1 MSDDKERPDAALPPP
16 EEEIPAG
23 AAAPAAENSP
33 AEEEEDGEVALRQQ
47 STNDDIRRMFDRNF
61 LDYASYVIGSRAIP
75 DVDDGLKPVQRRIL
89 WALYRIYDNGRKT
102 KTATVVG
109 DAMKFHPHGDASI
122 SDALVV
128 LANKGGMIDRPE
140 KNGSGETVIRLV
152 GVPYFIEKE
161 GNFGNIVTGTP
172 PAADRYTEC
181 SLTRLAV
188 ETMFNNDITEFVP
201 SYDGRA
207 EEPVVL
213 PAKVP
218 SLLMLGSDGIAV
230 GMSTM
235 VLPHNFNELIDAEI
249 AELRG
254 EEFQLYPDFQ
264 QGGVMDVREYDDGN
278 GRIVLRAKIE
288 IDGRDLVIREIPA
301 SCTTA
306 SLIASIEK
314 AAEKNKIRVS
324 SISDFTTDRVEIRV
338 TPTRGYDPEKTLKGL
353 YMYTD
358 CSVSLSP
365 KLTVLREHRPVQM
378 SVTEVLKRNV
388 RKLLDYR
395 RREFE
400 IELERLNESRH
411 AKTLAQ
417 LFFENR
423 IYKRIEECPDQEST
437 YKEVFDGLAP
447 FRDQLRRDVTREDV
461 DRLLALPVRR
471 IARFDIEKNQREIRE
486 IEARI
491 KEVKRRLAHLVDDTI
506 EYLAALKE
514 KYGANFPRRTEIE
527 QIGKIDRKSAALNN
541 IKIGWDRRGGYVGT
555 SVKSDDIVVCNEF
568 DRFVCTTKKGV
579 YRLIPLPPEK
589 LFVDKLYDFR
599 RYEEGT
605 VFGVIYREKK
615 SGKYYGKRSS
625 IGGFI
630 LEKEY
635 RWAPEG
641 CQLELLTP
649 RPDAI
654 YTMIETD
661 GRGREKSSELNLMEL
676 PLRSPKA
683 RGMLLSAKQSRFTH
697 LRWLTPEELAEFA
710 QATEEEVA
718 DEEEEAAEPP
728 ATPAPAAEQKPES
741 VPAPVEEPAPEPV
754 KEPEPAPVE
763 EPEPVE
769 EPAPE
774 PVKESEPKPEP
785 VKKPR
790 AKAKKSAP
798 VKEPESVKEPE
809 PAEAAPKAEVEEL
822 PEPEPVDEAAPVEE
836 PEPEPEAMPE
846 EKAPEAES
854 PAPVEAPAMAPEAEN
869 APDFVLDDDSEP
881 AKKVR
886 RNVPKPPKPEK
897 SAEEPKDDD
906 EDFGIV
912 QPEFGF

>member
-16 EEEIPAG
+16 EEPIPG
-23 AAAPAAENSP
+23 AADAAESAP
-33 AEEEEDGEVALRQQ
+33 AEEEEGEVALRRQ

-109 DAMKFHPHGDASI
+109 NAMHFHPHGNASI

-140 KNGSGETVIRLV
+140 KNDDGETVTRLV

-172 PAADRYTEC
+172 AAADRYTEC

-188 ETMFNNDITEFVP
+188 ETMFNNDITELVP
-201 SYDGRA
+201 NYDGSE
-207 EEPVVL
+207 EEPAVL

-254 EEFQLYPDFQ
+254 EEFRLYPDFQ

-358 CSVSLSP
+358 CSVSISP
-365 KLTVLREHRPVQM
+365 KLTVLCEHRPVQM

-388 RKLLDYR
+388 RKLLGYR

-437 YKEVFDGLAP
+437 YKEVFEGLAP
-447 FRDQLRRDVTREDV
+447 FRDQLRRDVTKEDV
-461 DRLLALPVRR
+461 DRLLSLPVRR

-506 EYLAALKE
+506 GYLADLKE

-541 IKIGWDRRGGYVGT
+541 IKIGWDRRNGYVGT
-555 SVKSDDIVVCNEF
+555 SIKSDDVVVCNEF
-568 DRFVCTTKKGV
+568 DRFLCTTKQGV

-589 LFVDKLYDFR
+589 LFVGKLYDFR
-599 RYEEGT
+599 RYEEGA

-630 LEKEY
+630 LDKEY

-649 RPDAI
+649 RPDAL
-654 YTMIETD
+654 YTMTETD
-661 GRGREKSSELNLMEL
+661 GKGREKNSEINLMEL

-683 RGMLLSAKQSRFTH
+683 RGMLLTSKQSRFTH

-710 QATEEEVA
+710 QAE
-718 DEEEEAAEPP
+718 DETPAEGDEEAAEDP
-728 ATPAPAAEQKPES
+728 AIGAALPGDEKTVKAPKPAKNA
-741 VPAPVEEPAPEPV
+741 
-754 KEPEPAPVE
+754 
-763 EPEPVE
+763 EPVE
-769 EPAPE
+769 EAE
-774 PVKESEPKPEP
+774 PVIE
-785 VKKPR
+785 
-790 AKAKKSAP
+790 
-798 VKEPESVKEPE
+798 
-809 PAEAAPKAEVEEL
+809 
-822 PEPEPVDEAAPVEE
+822 PEPEPEAEPVIEPEPEPESDPVEELEPEADPVIEPEPEPESDPVEEAEPVIEPEPESEPVEE
-836 PEPEPEAMPE
+836 PEPEVEAE
-846 EKAPEAES
+846 EAES
-854 PAPVEAPAMAPEAEN
+854 ADE
-869 APDFVLDDDSEP
+869 APDFVLDDDGEP
-881 AKKVR
+881 VRKPR
-886 RNVPKPPKPEK
+886 RNLPKPPKPEK
-897 SAEEPKDDD
+897 PAAESRDDD
-906 EDFGIV
+906 EEDFGIV

>member
-1 MSDDKERPDAALPPP
+1 MSDGREKPDAALPPP
-16 EEEIPAG
+16 EEKIPGGAE
-23 AAAPAAENSP
+23 AAAETS

-128 LANKGGMIDRPE
+128 LANKGGVIDRPE
-140 KNGSGETVIRLV
+140 KDRNGETVTRLV
-152 GVPYFIEKE
+152 SVPYFIEKE

-172 PAADRYTEC
+172 AAADRYTEC
-181 SLTRLAV
+181 SLSRLAV

-249 AELRG
+249 AELKG
-254 EEFQLYPDFQ
+254 EEFHLYPDFQ

-314 AAEKNKIRVS
+314 AADKNKIRVS
-324 SISDFTTDRVEIRV
+324 SISDFTTDRVEIRI

-358 CSVSLSP
+358 CSVSISP
-365 KLTVLREHRPVQM
+365 KLTVLCEHRPVQM

-388 RKLLDYR
+388 RKLLGYR

-437 YKEVFDGLAP
+437 YKEVFEGLAP
-447 FRDQLRRDVTREDV
+447 FRDQLRRDVSKEDI

-491 KEVKRRLAHLVDDTI
+491 KEVKRRLAHLVEDTVG
-506 EYLAALKE
+506 YLSELKE

-541 IKIGWDRRGGYVGT
+541 IKIGWDRRNGYVGT
-555 SVKSDDIVVCNEF
+555 SVKSDDVVVCNEF
-568 DRFVCTTKKGV
+568 DRFLCTTKKGV

-654 YTMIETD
+654 YTVSETD
-661 GRGREKSSELNLMEL
+661 GKGREKNSELNLMEL

-683 RGMLLSAKQSRFTH
+683 RGMLLTSKQSRFTH
-697 LRWLTPEELAEFA
+697 SRWLTPEELAA
-710 QATEEEVA
+710 YTVRNEEESA
-718 DEEEEAAEPP
+718 DGEENAASEEAVPEAV
-728 ATPAPAAEQKPES
+728 PAPAPKPES
-741 VPAPVEEPAPEPV
+741 KPVPEA
-754 KEPEPAPVE
+754 EPEAVTENKPVPEAEVKDE
-763 EPEPVE
+763 EPEPV
-769 EPAPE
+769 PE
-774 PVKESEPKPEP
+774 PVPADAEEAVPEEEP
-785 VKKPR
+785 V
-790 AKAKKSAP
+790 
-798 VKEPESVKEPE
+798 PE
-809 PAEAAPKAEVEEL
+809 
-822 PEPEPVDEAAPVEE
+822 EAAPVEE
-836 PEPEPEAMPE
+836 TEDVPEKEPEAAVPETEPVPE
-846 EKAPEAES
+846 EAAPVEETEDEGEPEVGEPEAVPEKEPEAPEAEKES
-854 PAPVEAPAMAPEAEN
+854 AGETS
-869 APDFVLDDDSEP
+869 DFVLDDDGEP
-881 AKKVR
+881 VRKPR
-886 RNVPKPPKPEK
+886 RNAPKPPKPPEEK
-897 SAEEPKDDD
+897 KDDE
-906 EDFGIV
+906 EDFGII

>member
-1 MSDDKERPDAALPPP
+1 
-16 EEEIPAG
+16 
-23 AAAPAAENSP
+23 
-33 AEEEEDGEVALRQQ
+33 
-47 STNDDIRRMFDRNF
+47 
-61 LDYASYVIGSRAIP
+61 
-75 DVDDGLKPVQRRIL
+75 
-89 WALYRIYDNGRKT
+89 
-102 KTATVVG
+102 
-109 DAMKFHPHGDASI
+109 
-122 SDALVV
+122 
-128 LANKGGMIDRPE
+128 
-140 KNGSGETVIRLV
+140 
-152 GVPYFIEKE
+152 
-161 GNFGNIVTGTP
+161 
-172 PAADRYTEC
+172 
-181 SLTRLAV
+181 
-188 ETMFNNDITEFVP
+188 
-201 SYDGRA
+201 
-207 EEPVVL
+207 
-213 PAKVP
+213 
-218 SLLMLGSDGIAV
+218 
-230 GMSTM
+230 
-235 VLPHNFNELIDAEI
+235 
-249 AELRG
+249 
-254 EEFQLYPDFQ
+254 
-264 QGGVMDVREYDDGN
+264 MDVREYDDGN

-358 CSVSLSP
+358 CSVSISP
-365 KLTVLREHRPVQM
+365 KLTVLCEHRPVQM

-388 RKLLDYR
+388 RKLLGYR

-437 YKEVFDGLAP
+437 YKEVFEGLAP
-447 FRDQLRRDVTREDV
+447 FRDQLRRDVTKEDV
-461 DRLLALPVRR
+461 DRLLSLPVRR

-506 EYLAALKE
+506 GYLADLKE

-541 IKIGWDRRGGYVGT
+541 IKIGWDRRNGYVGT

-568 DRFVCTTKKGV
+568 DRFLCTTKKGV

-599 RYEEGT
+599 RYEEGV

-615 SGKYYGKRSS
+615 SGKYYGKRST

-654 YTMIETD
+654 YTMTETD
-661 GRGREKSSELNLMEL
+661 GRGRERNSELNLMEL

-683 RGMLLSAKQSRFTH
+683 RGMLLTAKQSRFTH
-697 LRWLTPEELAEFA
+697 QRWLTPEELAVFA
-710 QATEEEVA
+710 QT
-718 DEEEEAAEPP
+718 EEEAAEDEEE
-728 ATPAPAAEQKPES
+728 AAETPAPELPETEAGAPEPKPELPETEAKEPEPKPELPETEAEEPEPK
-741 VPAPVEEPAPEPV
+741 PALPTPAEETEPEAKKPEPAKKPKAKAKKSEPKPPAAEPAPEPV
-754 KEPEPAPVE
+754 KAPEPEPTP
-763 EPEPVE
+763 

-774 PVKESEPKPEP
+774 PVK
-785 VKKPR
+785 
-790 AKAKKSAP
+790 A
-798 VKEPESVKEPE
+798 
-809 PAEAAPKAEVEEL
+809 
-822 PEPEPVDEAAPVEE
+822 PEPEPVPE
-836 PEPEPEAMPE
+836 PEPEPEPTPE
-846 EKAPEAES
+846 PEPEPEPIKAPE
-854 PAPVEAPAMAPEAEN
+854 PAPVPEPEPEPEPTPKPEPIKAPEPEPEPAPAEEPAEAEAGESDGE
-869 APDFVLDDDSEP
+869 APDFVLDDDGEP
-881 AKKVR
+881 VKKPR
-886 RNVPKPPKPEK
+886 RSTPKPPKPPEG
-897 SAEEPKDDD
+897 PGNDDE